1 MSQENHY
8 EVLGVRPEA
17 NLWEIELAYKGRRSQ
32 YHPDRYAAGDDAVIK
47 WATAK
52 MQALNKAY
60 SVLKDPEERERFDR
74 TQASVS
80 TKSGPVPKPSPE
92 PRAQQAKPT
101 QPPPL
106 RSLRQ
111 ALEGLEFANEPFER
125 VFVAPHIPRKKLLGA
140 LDSYGGGIRA
150 QDVVALIDDTVFG
163 GAREGVLITEAQIR
177 SKAKFEEVEIRLLSC
192 LTEITAHGAHIRIHG
207 EHFASLSIPNPDDL
221 RALFVAVSQYLQET
235 N

>member
-1 MSQENHY
+1 MADENHY

-17 NLWEIELAYKGRRSQ
+17 PLWEIELAYKGRRSQ
-32 YHPDRYAAGDDAVIK
+32 YHPDRYSAGDESAVA
-47 WATAK
+47 WATAR
-52 MQALNKAY
+52 MQAVNKAY
-60 SVLKDPEERERFDR
+60 VVLKDPEKRERFDR
-74 TQASVS
+74 AQASAS
-80 TKSGPVPKPSPE
+80 TKAGPAPKPTPE
-92 PRAQQAKPT
+92 PRPQQARPA

-111 ALEGLEFANEPFER
+111 ALEGLEFTNEPFER

-163 GAREGVLITEAQIR
+163 GAREGALITEAQIR
-177 SKAKFEEVEIRLLSC
+177 SKAKFEGVEIRLLSC
-192 LTEITAHGAHIRIHG
+192 LTQITAHGAHIRIHG
-207 EHFASLSIPNPDDL
+207 EHYASLSIPNPDDL
-221 RALFVAVSQYLQET
+221 RTLFVAVSRYLQET